1 MYFYWNQLMKTQL
14 VYACVVLLLLGQ
26 MRKIK
31 DAESCYVPSI
41 FSDMVDDP
49 WVVQDNCF
57 LLDGGREFTVT
68 GWATVWME

>member
-1 MYFYWNQLMKTQL
+1 MR
-14 VYACVVLLLLGQ
+14 VVLLLLGQ
-26 MRKIK
+26 MRKK
-31 DAESCYVPSI
+31 DTESSYVPSI

-57 LLDGGREFTVT
+57 LLVGGREFTVT

>member
-1 MYFYWNQLMKTQL
+1 MKILL

-31 DAESCYVPSI
+31 DAENCYVPSI

-57 LLDGGREFTVT
+57 LLVGGREITVT